1 MYCFP
6 SILESCFV
14 TAYVI
19 NTFYSHTNTHI
30 SHEMPTDPND
40 PLAKQN
46 MLDRYY
52 GVNDPVAEKIM
63 RRAASTLAI

>member
-1 MYCFP
+1 M
-6 SILESCFV
+6 
-14 TAYVI
+14 
-19 NTFYSHTNTHI
+19 NTFYSQTHTYI